1 MTAVDILISSA
12 LPARFRGLFKNIRT
26 DSPVQKA
33 FMDSCFE
40 VAETQ
45 LRGETRPSLSPLLRA
60 LKRRQ
65 YGLLAVLGCIIRDKV
80 VSYNTDGQIYQS
92 SLRSH

>member
-12 LPARFRGLFKNIRT
+12 LPAPRGLFKNIMT

-33 FMDSCFE
+33 FMASCFE

-45 LRGETRPSLSPLLRA
+45 LRGDTRLSLSPLLHA
-60 LKRRQ
+60 LKAATIRPASCSGLYNKRQ
-65 YGLLAVLGCIIRDKV
+65 G
-80 VSYNTDGQIYQS
+80 
-92 SLRSH
+92 SLV